1 MEVSIKELSY
11 NLHVCSYYFFIV
23 AFVVEELQCTTQG
36 DGSARSLLSYVV
48 DLKLWLWLVLGIVN
62 TMPLK

>member
-36 DGSARSLLSYVV
+36 DGSARSLLTYIV
-48 DLKLWLWLVLGIVN
+48 DLKLRLWLV
-62 TMPLK
+62 